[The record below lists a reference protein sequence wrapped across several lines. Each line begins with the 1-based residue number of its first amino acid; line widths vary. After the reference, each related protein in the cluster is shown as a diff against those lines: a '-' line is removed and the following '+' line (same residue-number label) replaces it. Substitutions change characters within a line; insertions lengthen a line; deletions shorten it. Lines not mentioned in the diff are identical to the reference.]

1 MLERE
6 PSVAGHMVG
15 VRVRFEHTL
24 EPHPFPL
31 GRFEILVDREGRIDH
46 DRLAGGIVADQVG
59 GAAKIVVDELAK
71 KHEKEPNK
79 RSLRSL
85 NNS

>member
-6 PSVAGHMVG
+6 PTVAGHMVG
-15 VRVRFEHTL
+15 VRVCFQHTL
-24 EPHPFPL
+24 EPNPFLL

-46 DRLAGGIVADQVG
+46 DRLTGGVVADQVG
-59 GAAKIVVDELAK
+59 GTAKIVVDELAK
-71 KHEKEPNK
+71 KHETEPNK
-79 RSLRSL
+79 GSLRSL